1 VEEHTDLK
9 GHDLIGSDDEKVGQ
23 IVDRIGNN
31 LIVEHGTLRK
41 HRSALPTTFVQF
53 DADADAGVART
64 TLSKQMIHLS
74 PEVHEDEPLDEREIA
89 AYYGL
94 AAGYESP
101 PTLGAGE
108 LNPDDPA
115 LSADQLTRRLGMTPP
130 EEERARIR
138 EGDED
143 TYGPPGRQIHPAD
156 SHVTGEPDR

>member
-1 VEEHTDLK
+1 MEELEFPNGSDLV
-9 GHDLIGSDDEKVGQ
+9 GSDDEKIGV
-23 IVDRIGNN
+23 IVDRVGDN

-41 HRSALPTTFVQF
+41 HRNAVPATFVHVE
-53 DADADAGVART
+53 DGAART
-64 TLSKQMIHLS
+64 NLSKELIHLS
-74 PEVHEDEPLDEREIA
+74 PEVDEDESLDDKEIA

-138 EGDED
+138 GGEDD

-156 SHVTGEPDR
+156 PHVTGEPDR

>member
-1 VEEHTDLK
+1 VEEHELLK
-9 GHDLIGSDDEKVGQ
+9 GYDLIGSEDEKVGE
-23 IVDRIGNN
+23 IIDRVGDN

-41 HRSALPTTFVQF
+41 HRNALPKTFVQR
-53 DADADAGVART
+53 DADTGVART
-64 TLSKQMIHLS
+64 SLSKRMIQLS
-74 PEVHEDEPLDEREIA
+74 PEVHENEPLDETEIA

-94 AAGYESP
+94 ASGYESP
-101 PTLGAGE
+101 PTEGYGE

-138 EGDED
+138 EGEDD

-156 SHVTGEPDR
+156 PHVTGEPDR

>member
-1 VEEHTDLK
+1 MDEHADLK
-9 GHDLIGSDDEKVGQ
+9 GHDLIGSDDEKVGE
-23 IVDRIGNN
+23 IVDRVGDT

-41 HRSALPTTFVQF
+41 HRNALPTTFVQL
-53 DADADAGVART
+53 DAGAGVART

-74 PEVHEDEPLDEREIA
+74 PDVHEDEALDETEIA

-101 PTLGAGE
+101 PTEGDGE

-138 EGDED
+138 EGEED

-156 SHVTGEPDR
+156 PHVTGEPDR